1 MKVYHIG
8 SKYAGGPDFQAI
20 FVASD
25 DSEGVDHM
33 KEVYAQIAVYRK
45 QRIIEILVPKDWTT
59 RTRHKQDSLST
70 RTSE

>member
-8 SKYAGGPDFQAI
+8 SKYAGGPDIQAI

-33 KEVYAQIAVYRK
+33 KEVYASITVRKKQKTIQIV
-45 QRIIEILVPKDWTT
+45 VPKDWTV
-59 RTRHKQDSLST
+59 RTHYKEDYPQV
-70 RTSE
+70 

>member
-8 SKYAGGPDFQAI
+8 SKYTGGPDTQTI

-33 KEVYAQIAVYRK
+33 KEIYAQMTVSKK
-45 QRIIEILVPKDWTT
+45 QKTIKILVPKDWTIKT
-59 RTRHKQDSLST
+59 SLK
-70 RTSE
+70 EDYPQM